1 MKIRINLE
9 ELEFPWSMDHWRINK
24 LYNIGIDY
32 ATQTLDAVDLYNDQY
47 VTIFYFQKYGIK
59 IDNRFNTYDLISD
72 DEGFLIEIHPKKI

>member
-1 MKIRINLE
+1 MEIQIRRKQLE
-9 ELEFPWSMDHWRINK
+9 YPWSIDHRRFKK
-24 LYNIGIDY
+24 LYNVGIDY

-59 IDNRFNTYDLISD
+59 IDNRFNIYDLISD